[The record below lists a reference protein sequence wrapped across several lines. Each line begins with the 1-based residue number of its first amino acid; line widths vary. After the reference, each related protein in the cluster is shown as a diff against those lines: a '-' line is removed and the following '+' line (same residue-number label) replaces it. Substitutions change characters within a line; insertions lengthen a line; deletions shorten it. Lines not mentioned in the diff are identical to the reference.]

1 MKNKKKYFEKKKK
14 KKSRN
19 FAKFTEK
26 HLCQSLFSCNFIKR
40 RPWHR
45 YVTVNFA
52 KFLITQ
58 FLQNTAGRLLLQV
71 FPGELKTQFL
81 SERNIFL
88 KQSLYLIYTLIQYT
102 LFIIYTFLYIFT
114 SFYRVEVSTIKRGKI
129 FQWNLCFT
137 FPNLYSR
144 TKLSCNFKKPFCT
157 KRT

>member
-1 MKNKKKYFEKKKK
+1 MKNKKKYFEKKK
-14 KKSRN
+14 N

-26 HLCQSLFSCNFIKR
+26 HLCQSLFSCNFIKK

-58 FLQNTAGRLLLQV
+58 FLQNTAGRFLLQV
-71 FPGELKTQFL
+71 FSGELKTQFL
-81 SERNIFL
+81 SEGNIFL
-88 KQSLYLIYTLIQYT
+88 KQALYLIYTLIQYT

-114 SFYRVEVSTIKRGKI
+114 SFYRVEVSTIKRGKM
-129 FQWNLCFT
+129 FQWNLRFT

-144 TKLSCNFKKPFCT
+144 IKLSYNFNKPFCT